1 VIPPIT
7 THQQLVLVE
16 RALQLARVEKQR
28 ANRDQEVAHVSH
40 IQAGRQVGLD
50 SLRGRLGDAMIA
62 FGRAVA
68 GGDWP
73 ERGRNARTA
82 SAHR

>member
-1 VIPPIT
+1 VTPPIT

-28 ANRDQEVAHVSH
+28 VNRDQEVAHISH
-40 IQAGRQVGLD
+40 SQADRQVGLA
-50 SLRGRLGDAMIA
+50 SLRGRIGGALIGLGK
-62 FGRAVA
+62 AVA
-68 GGDWP
+68 GSAWL
-73 ERGRNARTA
+73 EQGRRARTA